1 MTRRVDSIIGSLFFW
16 AVLVHNAAGVF
27 SFNSPPLVVV
37 NREWQVPATDPIGSV
52 VVRADARDADGDAV
66 TFGLEQTSPDH
77 FGHLDAP
84 APFRIDNQTGVVY
97 VNESLVDYDNKQ
109 FFLYVTVNDSFA
121 SSKTEVRVRIGPQ
134 KTGPS
139 FLPPPP
145 PPVPPFPAIPSFN
158 PTVPPAT
165 RSTGKR
171 RKSTTTTT
179 TTTTTEIPKEIT
191 ELPAVRSTS
200 TLSNLS
206 IQNATDQQKPPP
218 TPSSD
223 SLASTILPAVAIGAV
238 LAIAATS
245 ILYIFRQRICRKAET
260 KDQLRKDSGGM
271 ALQTST
277 GNWSSQ
283 RPPLNRYESAWSR
296 DTTISQLE
304 PGLAE
309 KAAQEDRWEFP
320 RHRLK
325 VFHILGEGCFGQV
338 WKCEAIDIDGRE
350 GPSVVA
356 VKTLKDN
363 AGDKEREDLQQELQV
378 MKTLDP
384 HPNVVRLLG
393 CCTEKEPLFVI
404 MEYASLGKLQSFLRN
419 SRADRQYGNLHGR
432 SDSLTSRELTS
443 FMYQVARGM
452 EYLSSK
458 GIVHR
463 DLAARNVLLTTDRV
477 CKVADFGFAR
487 DLASKLV
494 YERKSEGRLPIRWMA
509 PESLYDNIFSAKS
522 DVWSFGVFMWEV
534 VTLGSTPYPG
544 LAAAEVVK
552 KVRDGVRLE
561 KPEHCRREIYNI
573 MFYCWDKS
581 PQERPS
587 FSETVELLEK
597 LLVSETDYIELERFP
612 DHSYYNMVSLSGEKI

>member
-1 MTRRVDSIIGSLFFW
+1 MVRLISSSIIGRLAFWVVLLTSSTTGQFSDNVPPSLT
-16 AVLVHNAAGVF
+16 L
-27 SFNSPPLVVV
+27 
-37 NREWQVPATDPIGSV
+37 NREWQVPSTEPLGSV
-52 VVRADARDADGDAV
+52 VVRADARDVDGDTL
-66 TFGLEQTSPDH
+66 TFSLEPTSPDH
-77 FGHLDAP
+77 FGHLDRP
-84 APFRIDNQTGVVY
+84 APFRIDNVTGVVY
-97 VNESLVDYDNKQ
+97 VNETLEEFENKQ
-109 FFLYVTVNDSFA
+109 FFLYVTVSDGST
-121 SSKTEVRVRIGPQ
+121 SPKTEVRVRI
-134 KTGPS
+134 
-139 FLPPPP
+139 LPPGVKPSSSGGLRLPP
-145 PPVPPFPAIPSFN
+145 GIPGPGLPPLPPFQ
-158 PTVPPAT
+158 PPT
-165 RSTGKR
+165 RSTKPPR
-171 RKSTTTTT
+171 RKTTTTT
-179 TTTTTEIPKEIT
+179 STTTATLPEEIT
-191 ELPAVRSTS
+191 EAPVARVTSVIVSSAKNKTAEVDSPSDNLVSTVLPVIAV
-200 TLSNLS
+200 
-206 IQNATDQQKPPP
+206 
-218 TPSSD
+218 
-223 SLASTILPAVAIGAV
+223 GAV
-238 LAIAATS
+238 LAIAIAS
-245 ILYIFRQRICRKAET
+245 ALYAFRHRICRKAET
-260 KDQLRKDSGGM
+260 KESMRKDSGGM
-271 ALQTST
+271 ALQASAA
-277 GNWSSQ
+277 NWGGP
-283 RPPLNRYESAWSR
+283 RPALNRYESSWSR
-296 DTTISQLE
+296 DTTISQME
-304 PGLAE
+304 PGIPE
-309 KAAQEDRWEFP
+309 KIAQEDRWEFP

-338 WKCEAIDIDGRE
+338 WKCEAMDIDGRE
-350 GPSVVA
+350 GASVVA

-363 AGDKEREDLQQELQV
+363 AGDKEREDLQQELKV

-404 MEYASLGKLQSFLRN
+404 MEYAAMGKLQSFLRN

-487 DLASKLV
+487 DLASALV

-509 PESLYDNIFSAKS
+509 PESLYDNIFSSKS

-544 LAAAEVVK
+544 LAAAEVLK
-552 KVRDGVRLE
+552 KVRDGMRLE

-581 PQERPS
+581 PQERPT
-587 FSETVELLEK
+587 FPEAVQLLEK

-612 DHSYYNMVSLSGEKI
+612 DHSYYNMVSLSGEKL